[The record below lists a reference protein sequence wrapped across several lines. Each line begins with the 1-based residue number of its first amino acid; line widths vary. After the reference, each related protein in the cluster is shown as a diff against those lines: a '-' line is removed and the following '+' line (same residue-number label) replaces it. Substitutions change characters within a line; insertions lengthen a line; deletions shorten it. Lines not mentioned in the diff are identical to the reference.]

1 MKPASCPC
9 CLCSTFDLAHTYHER
24 PEGETKFPRPEGECY
39 HRELWRC
46 VTCGHFLST
55 HRMSLGSLYDAGYV
69 DSTYGGLEG
78 IRRNYERIMSLDPA
92 RSDNAG
98 RVERVLAFAEKHH
111 GGQSLKVLD
120 IGSGLSVFLG
130 RMKQRRPGWTFTAL
144 EPDERF
150 AKHARETLGIEAVAE
165 DYLKLGWSRQFDLI
179 TLNKVLEHVEAPDA
193 MLARLRAD
201 LSPDGKA
208 YIELPDGDA
217 ASDEGFGREEFFIE
231 HHHVFTMASMELLLR
246 RNGLRTLELE
256 RLREPSTKFTLRAF
270 AELIRK

>member
-1 MKPASCPC
+1 
-9 CLCSTFDLAHTYHER
+9 
-24 PEGETKFPRPEGECY
+24 
-39 HRELWRC
+39 
-46 VTCGHFLST
+46 
-55 HRMSLGSLYDAGYV
+55 MSLGSLYDAGYV

-92 RSDNAG
+92 KSDNAG
-98 RVERVLAFAEKHH
+98 RVERVLAFVEKRH
-111 GGQSLKVLD
+111 GGQSLHMLD

-150 AKHARETLGIEAVAE
+150 ARHARETLGIEAVAE

-179 TLNKVLEHVEAPDA
+179 TLNKVLEHVEAPCM
-193 MLARLRAD
+193 MLACLMRD
-201 LSPDGKA
+201 LAPGGTI

-231 HHHVFTMASMELLLR
+231 HNHVFSMASMELLLHR
-246 RNGLRTLELE
+246 HGLRTVEVV
-256 RLREPSTKFTLRAF
+256 RLREPSTKFTLCAF
-270 AELIRK
+270 ATCARC